1 MRNLSD
7 TDRRALRIAD
17 DLQKAVKQWLSYRGV
32 DESCA
37 VSPFVDQAGQ
47 PAVIVKMNARVA
59 SAMIDSLNEQH
70 GLNEQHTGSAE
81 QPRSGSTSGY
91 FPRT

>member
-1 MRNLSD
+1 
-7 TDRRALRIAD
+7 
-17 DLQKAVKQWLSYRGV
+17 
-32 DESCA
+32 
-37 VSPFVDQAGQ
+37 
-47 PAVIVKMNARVA
+47 MNARVA

-70 GLNEQHTGSAE
+70 GLDEQHTGSAG